1 MPAGPAWPAL
11 DTADIDYLY
20 QRLVLLKPKIYIGT
34 RLKGTHIAN
43 FTDVSRATADRID
56 ANFYL

>member
-11 DTADIDYLY
+11 DTADIDFLF
-20 QRLVLLKPKIYIGT
+20 QRLVLLKPKPYIGA
-34 RLKGTHIAN
+34 RLKGTYIAN
-43 FTDVSRATADRID
+43 FTDVSRTTADRID